1 LFWQKVPK
9 NHFPNNSACGF
20 TALLKKS
27 EVGKERRR
35 AALPEMASCHFTPN
49 FSPLLVE
56 LKGGKSKAASLG
68 FLLLNLTY
76 RDLYAAE
83 KRSGIRD

>member
-9 NHFPNNSACGF
+9 NHFPDNSACGF

-27 EVGKERRR
+27 GVGKKRRR

-56 LKGGKSKAASLG
+56 LKGSKSKAAS
-68 FLLLNLTY
+68 FWLLTC

-83 KRSGIRD
+83 KRSGIRG